1 MPKGVYSSTDDQM
14 RFPVYLLRESKTA
27 GPYIPTSTECFVI
40 TAVILEIMCANGIS
54 LCIFGNSIN
63 SSLEINDVKFLAH
76 KTLPDFASRA

>member
-1 MPKGVYSSTDDQM
+1 M

-40 TAVILEIMCANGIS
+40 TGVILENTYGIS
-54 LCIFGNSIN
+54 LRMVGNSIN
-63 SSLEINDVKFLAH
+63 SSLEINDVTFLAH

>member
-1 MPKGVYSSTDDQM
+1 M

-40 TAVILEIMCANGIS
+40 TGVILENMRAYS
-54 LCIFGNSIN
+54 MLLSMFGNSTN
-63 SSLEINDVKFLAH
+63 SSLEINDDKFLAH

>member
-1 MPKGVYSSTDDQM
+1 M

-40 TAVILEIMCANGIS
+40 TGVILENTYGIA
-54 LCIFGNSIN
+54 LRMVGNSIN